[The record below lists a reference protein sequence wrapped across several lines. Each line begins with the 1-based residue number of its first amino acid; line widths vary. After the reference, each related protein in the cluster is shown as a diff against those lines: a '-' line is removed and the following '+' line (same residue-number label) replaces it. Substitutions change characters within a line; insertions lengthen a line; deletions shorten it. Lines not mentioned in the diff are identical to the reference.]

1 MAQLERPQRSLSA
14 SKAHPQTVHTMEQL
28 LRVEGSKLSPTHSRA
43 YLASSSSANS
53 SHFTRS
59 KNHDVEEGQNQ
70 KKSVLTKVKEK
81 AKKLRH
87 SLSKKKHDDVNTT
100 SPSWGGL
107 EDDGVEENG
116 EYLGAPMYESEKV
129 HEGYIENANQHSRGT
144 PVIAEGYKE
153 NARQQHPR
161 GGPLISEKHV
171 LSSDAK
177 DELEQDREKLI
188 GRNMSKRTAQPSAT
202 GTKTAATAATSL
214 PGANKN
220 LAEKL
225 IPSNAEGSSKAAHSI
240 ASKIQGLS
248 VSKTAEHHTPSSSSS
263 STTASN
269 PNNTSLSNIA
279 APKPLVRMHST
290 VSSSGLRTPAAP
302 MTPVDFPSSAPAG
315 SKNTSPTS
323 QLWDKAVSVKDY
335 LMNKFEPG
343 EDEKA
348 LSQVISEAVSPRR
361 TPGDVGVMEKV
372 REAVTSLLRTDEP
385 KKHADTAITTRNSS
399 QTPAQTNNTA
409 RASSQIPGPTNNT
422 THAPL
427 QIPLS
432 TNNTTHAS
440 SQFPMSTNNT
450 ARASTKAP
458 ESTNINTARASS
470 QGAVSTNNSAHAA
483 SRYPIS
489 TYLRTT
495 RASSQNPASSRNTTR
510 ASSQLPVSTNG
521 QEVAQEEN
529 HGRVLQAN

>member
-1 MAQLERPQRSLSA
+1 MAQMQRPQRSLSA
-14 SKAHPQTVHTMEQL
+14 SKAPPQTIRTMEQL
-28 LRVEGSKLSPTHSRA
+28 LREGSKLSPTHSPA

-53 SHFTRS
+53 YHFTRS
-59 KNHDVEEGQNQ
+59 KNHDVEEGQNH

-87 SLSKKKHDDVNTT
+87 SLSKKKHDYGNTS
-100 SPSWGGL
+100 SPSWGGF
-107 EDDGVEENG
+107 EDDGVEENA
-116 EYLGAPMYESEKV
+116 EYYGAPMYESDKI
-129 HEGYIENANQHSRGT
+129 HEGYIENANQHSRGS
-144 PVIAEGYKE
+144 PVIPEGYRE
-153 NARQQHPR
+153 NARLQHPR

-171 LSSDAK
+171 LSSYAK
-177 DELEQDREKLI
+177 DELEQDRDKLI
-188 GRNMSKRTAQPSAT
+188 GRNMSKKTAQPSAAA
-202 GTKTAATAATSL
+202 TKTAAAAATSL

-225 IPSNAEGSSKAAHSI
+225 IPSNVEGSSEAAHSI

-248 VSKTAEHHTPSSSSS
+248 VSKTSEHHNPSSSS
-263 STTASN
+263 STTAAN
-269 PNNTSLSNIA
+269 PNKTSLSNIA

-290 VSSSGLRTPAAP
+290 VSSSGLRTPAGP
-302 MTPVDFPSSAPAG
+302 MTPVALPSSAPAG
-315 SKNTSPTS
+315 SKNTNPTS

-385 KKHADTAITTRNSS
+385 KKHADTTITTRNSS
-399 QTPAQTNNTA
+399 QTPVQTNNTT
-409 RASSQIPGPTNNT
+409 RASSHIPGSTNNT

-432 TNNTTHAS
+432 SNNTTHAS
-440 SQFPMSTNNT
+440 SQTPMSTNNT
-450 ARASTKAP
+450 ARASSKAP
-458 ESTNINTARASS
+458 ESTNISTARASS
-470 QGAVSTNNSAHAA
+470 QGSVSTNNSAHAA
-483 SRYPIS
+483 SQYPIS

-495 RASSQNPASSRNTTR
+495 RSSSQNPSQTRNTTR
-510 ASSQLPVSTNG
+510 ASSQLPVSTNAK
-521 QEVAQEEN
+521 EVAQEEN
-529 HGRVLQAN
+529 HGRILQAN